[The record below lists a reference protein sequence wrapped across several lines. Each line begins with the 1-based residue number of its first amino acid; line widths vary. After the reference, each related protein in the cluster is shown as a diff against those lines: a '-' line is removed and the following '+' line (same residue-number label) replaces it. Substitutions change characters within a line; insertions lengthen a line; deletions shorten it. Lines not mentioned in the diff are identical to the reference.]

1 MESWLL
7 EALICPRHLSRLE
20 ECAGNLMCG
29 SGCAYPV
36 VQGIPVLL
44 RDDADQTL
52 WVATASLEKAWQLQ
66 SHPSP
71 KADPCIETLGLSQ
84 DERVSL
90 AVAVR
95 SKIAGIDPVVSYLV
109 GATNGIL
116 YKDLRGRLSSYPIPE
131 LQLPAANGAL
141 FLDIGCNWGRWCVA
155 AARRGYCPVGIDPSL
170 GAVLAAERVCS
181 QLGVNAQFVVGD
193 SRYLPFATDM
203 FELVFSYSTL
213 QHFSRDDVRATL
225 REVAR
230 ILKPGGRNMIQMANA
245 YGIRS
250 LYHQARRGFR
260 DGREFDVRYWTPAEL
275 NATFER
281 FLGSTSLS
289 VDCFFGLGIQDS
301 DEYLLPLRE
310 KLVVRA
316 SRVVKSI
323 SERLLPLQTFADSV
337 YVCSVNRKSVFPSLE
352 TRV

>member
-1 MESWLL
+1 MENWLL
-7 EALICPRHLSRLE
+7 EALICPRHLSKVE
-20 ECAGNLMCG
+20 ECAGNLRCEA
-29 SGCAYPV
+29 GCEYPV

-44 RDDADQTL
+44 RDDTDPTL
-52 WVATASLEKAWQLQ
+52 WVATASLEKARQLQ
-66 SHPSP
+66 SQPSP
-71 KADPCIETLGLSQ
+71 MADLCIETLGLSQ
-84 DERVSL
+84 DERASL
-90 AVAVR
+90 TAAVR
-95 SKIAGIDPVVSYLV
+95 SGMAGIDPVVSYLV

-131 LQLPAANGAL
+131 LQLPVAKGAL

-170 GAVLAAERVCS
+170 GAVLAAQRVCS

-213 QHFSRDDVRATL
+213 QHFSKDDVRTTL
-225 REVAR
+225 REIAR

-250 LYHQARRGFR
+250 LYHRARRGFR
-260 DGREFDVRYWTPAEL
+260 DGRQFEVRYWTPAEL

-281 FLGSTSLS
+281 FFGSTSLS

-301 DEYLLPLRE
+301 DDHLLPPRE

-316 SRVVKSI
+316 SRAVKSI
-323 SERLLPLQTFADSV
+323 SEKFLPLQALADSV
-337 YVCSVNRKSVFPSLE
+337 YVCSVNRKPVLPS
-352 TRV
+352 